1 MREKRFLK
9 VEMLL
14 CYVKCLDLCFTRSA
28 HFEHVNVVIVFKLLT
43 EVNSQKIFPLALE
56 KNFRMINLW

>member
-1 MREKRFLK
+1 
-9 VEMLL
+9 MLL

-43 EVNSQKIFPLALE
+43 LTEVNSQKIFPLALE
-56 KNFRMINLW
+56 KNFCMRSL

>member
-1 MREKRFLK
+1 
-9 VEMLL
+9 MLL